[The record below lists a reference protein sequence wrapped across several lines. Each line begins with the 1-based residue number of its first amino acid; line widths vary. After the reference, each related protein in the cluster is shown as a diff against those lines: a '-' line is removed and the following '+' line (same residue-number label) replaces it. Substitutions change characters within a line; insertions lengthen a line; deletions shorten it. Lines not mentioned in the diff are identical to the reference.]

1 MSELQKLVLF
11 LVKEKDLY
19 KRFVNETPKI
29 LHHRIENFIGV
40 GFPDDVLYIN
50 NKFYTCE
57 LKYTNH
63 NKIKISPFQISF
75 AMQHPI
81 GHYFLIGYKKEVKLF
96 ESKSIDD
103 LLKDG
108 FKTKNPIAN
117 NWKDIRDYLYKL

>member
-1 MSELQKLVLF
+1 M
-11 LVKEKDLY
+11 KEKDLY

-40 GFPDDVLYIN
+40 GFPDVVFYTKN
-50 NKFYTCE
+50 TTNRFYTCE
-57 LKYTNH
+57 LKYTDH

-81 GHYFLIGYKKEVKLF
+81 GHYFLIGHKKEVKLF
-96 ESKSIDD
+96 GSKSIDD

-108 FKTKNPIAN
+108 FKAKNSIATT
-117 NWKDIRDYLYKL
+117 WKDIRYYLYKL

>member
-1 MSELQKLVLF
+1 
-11 LVKEKDLY
+11 VKEKDLY
-19 KRFVNETPKI
+19 KRFVKETPNI

-40 GFPDDVLYIN
+40 GFPDEVLYIN

-57 LKYTNH
+57 LKCTDH

-75 AMQHPI
+75 AIQHPI
-81 GHYFLIGYKKEVKLF
+81 GHYFLIGHKKEVKLF
-96 ESKSIDD
+96 ESNSINN

-108 FKTKNPIAN
+108 FKTKNPIAD

>member
-1 MSELQKLVLF
+1 
-11 LVKEKDLY
+11 VKEKDLY

-50 NKFYTCE
+50 HKFYTCE

-81 GHYFLIGYKKEVKLF
+81 GHYFLIGHKKEVKLF

-103 LLKDG
+103 LLKEG
-108 FKTKNPIAN
+108 FKAKNPIAD

>member
-1 MSELQKLVLF
+1 M
-11 LVKEKDLY
+11 KEKDLY
-19 KRFVNETPKI
+19 KRFVKETPKI

-40 GFPDDVLYIN
+40 GFPDVVFYVQN
-50 NKFYTCE
+50 THRFYTCE
-57 LKYTNH
+57 LKYTDH

-75 AMQHPI
+75 AIQHPI
-81 GHYFLIGYKKEVKLF
+81 GHYFLIGHKKEVKLF

-108 FKTKNPIAN
+108 FKAKNPIAT

>member
-1 MSELQKLVLF
+1 M
-11 LVKEKDLY
+11 KEKDLY
-19 KRFVNETPKI
+19 KRFVKETPKI

-40 GFPDDVLYIN
+40 GFPDVVFYVQN
-50 NKFYTCE
+50 TYRFYTCE
-57 LKYTNH
+57 LKYTDH

-81 GHYFLIGYKKEVKLF
+81 GHYFLIGHKKEVKLF

-108 FKTKNPIAN
+108 FSAKNPIAN
-117 NWKDIRDYLYKL
+117 IWKDIRNYLYKL

>member
-1 MSELQKLVLF
+1 
-11 LVKEKDLY
+11 VKEKDLY
-19 KRFVNETPKI
+19 KRFVKETPKI

-57 LKYTNH
+57 LKCTDH

-75 AMQHPI
+75 AMQHSI
-81 GHYFLIGYKKEVKLF
+81 GHYFLIGHKKEVKLF

-117 NWKDIRDYLYKL
+117 NWKDIRNYLYKL